1 MRVLGITQARI
12 GSTRLPKKILLKIDD
27 KTLLE
32 YHLERALQSNKVT
45 DWVVATTNETDSN
58 EIVKIAKNFGIKY
71 YKGETSNVLKR
82 FSEASKLV
90 ERPDYV
96 VRITSDCPLI
106 DASLIDQVIDFAIKN
121 KLQYCRTSEQFPD
134 GFDVEV
140 FTYSSLENAHLNA
153 ILLSDK
159 EHVTP
164 FIRRKYENE
173 VSIFKY
179 HEDFHHIRLTVDEMV
194 DFEAIKLL
202 ITNLG
207 SNLNWRE
214 YTKYVEE
221 NKSLFFNQKIIRN
234 EGYIKSLEKDV
245 K

>member
-12 GSTRLPKKILLKIDD
+12 GSTRLPKKILLKIEN

-45 DWVVATTNETDSN
+45 DWIVATTNEIDSN
-58 EIVKIAKNFGIKY
+58 DIVEIAKNFGIKY
-71 YKGETSNVLKR
+71 FKGDTSNVLKR
-82 FSEASKLV
+82 FYEATKLV

-106 DASLIDQVIDFAIKN
+106 DPKLIDHVIDFAIQN
-121 KLQYCRTSEQFPD
+121 KLHYCRTSEQFPD
-134 GFDVEV
+134 GVDVEV
-140 FTYSSLENAHLNA
+140 FTYSILVDAYTNA

-164 FIRRKYENE
+164 FMRRKFENE
-173 VSIFKY
+173 ASLFKFN
-179 HEDFHHIRLTVDEMV
+179 EDYHHIRLTVDEMA
-194 DFEAIKLL
+194 DFDAIKLL
-202 ITNLG
+202 ITKLG
-207 SNLNWRE
+207 SKLIWRE
-214 YTKYVEE
+214 YTKYIEE
-221 NKSLFFNQKIIRN
+221 NESLFFNQKIVRN
-234 EGYIKSLEKDV
+234 EGYIKSLEKDD